1 MKSESISPPLL
12 KRLDDLIRRQ
22 HTFLNDKDEIYF
34 LGEYTIGA
42 QFSHSNTNK
51 LILNY
56 KKPLDKK
63 ELPEWIYKE
72 RAINEVAELFRLTV
86 LNTIGLAERINNATL
101 VPIPPSMSKE
111 SPAYDDRN
119 YRMLK
124 AFMPKGDIRELILQK
139 ETRAPLHFPNTKRS
153 PYDLAKNYY
162 LNEEAHI
169 PHPKEIWLFD
179 DILTKGTH
187 FRTIHDLLKK
197 EFHNT
202 PIVGF
207 FIARSIIREQKTDA

>member
-1 MKSESISPPLL
+1 MKSESTSTPLL

-22 HTFLNDKDEIYF
+22 HIFLSDKDEIYF

-56 KKPLDKK
+56 KKSLDKK

-72 RAINEVAELFRLTV
+72 RAINEAAELFRLTV
-86 LNTIGLAERINNATL
+86 LNTIGLSERINNATL
-101 VPIPPSMSKE
+101 VPIPPSMAKE
-111 SPAYDDRN
+111 SPGYDDRN
-119 YRMLK
+119 FRMLK

-139 ETRAPLHFPNTKRS
+139 ETRAPLHSTNSKRS

-162 LNEEAHI
+162 LNEEALF
-169 PHPKEIWLFD
+169 PSPKELWLFD

-197 EFHNT
+197 ELPNI

-207 FIARSIIREQKTDA
+207 FIARSIIREQKIE